1 MPFKTKRQKLAAAQR
16 RFTFTDGGLVTY
28 KESSSSKVEAKSIS
42 EEQGATVKTK
52 GLEKRE
58 LISRSLEIE
67 NLGYVR
73 AELVKILILASI
85 IISSQI
91 ALSLV

>member
-16 RFTFTDGGLVTY
+16 RFSYSDSGSVTY
-28 KESSSSKVEAKSIS
+28 DEQRISGSSRVESRPTS
-42 EEQGATVKTK
+42 ENKPVQAKTK
-52 GLEKRE
+52 V
-58 LISRSLEIE
+58 LEIE

-73 AELVKILILASI
+73 ADLVKILITASI